1 MSRAIEFKKSFDRLY
16 AKLDT
21 DGKEG
26 VDEAVET
33 LLTALETGKMPHG
46 LGLKRLKD
54 DFWEVRVGLHLRVG
68 FRMNKSFIEFGVVG
82 DHDTIKKFL
91 RNF

>member
-16 AKLDT
+16 GKLGT

-33 LLTALETGKMPHG
+33 LFSGLEAGKIPHG

-54 DFWEVRVGLHLRVG
+54 DLWEIRVGLHLRVG
-68 FRMNKSFIEFGVVG
+68 FRMNKRSIEFGVVG
-82 DHDTIKKFL
+82 DHDTIKRFL